1 MTHTEKF
8 VSSVLLVKTAHT
20 LSEIAES
27 DAEMNP
33 EMARRKAEMDII
45 YPKGILP
52 TVTDYAFPYSSATNA
67 GKRTALAK
75 ALGRQ
80 PSTNLEY
87 PLSRELL
94 NTLVGALAG
103 GAAGAG
109 LGGLIGDEQGGPM
122 GGAGGVGVGAAAG
135 GLLGALAG
143 VMKRRYDARQE
154 HAQNEKDY
162 IAGAEKRP
170 VLPLKKSLLSQIF
183 TPLSG
188 FHRAGEATAFS
199 KLKGNMHETET
210 LNKLMNA
217 LSTVSPS
224 PGSLL
229 GGAVQNVRANEIID
243 RNKGS
248 VNMRDLLR
256 GSLTPG

>member
-1 MTHTEKF
+1 MTHTEKLL
-8 VSSVLLVKTAHT
+8 SSVALIKTAHT
-20 LSEIAES
+20 LSEIAEA

-33 EMARRKAEMDII
+33 EMARRKAEMDDI
-45 YPKGILP
+45 YPKGVLP
-52 TVTDYAFPYSSATNA
+52 TATDYLLGTSTATNA

-109 LGGLIGDEQGGPM
+109 LGGLIGNEEGGSI
-122 GGAGGVGVGAAAG
+122 GGAGVGAAAG
-135 GLLGALAG
+135 GVLGALAG
-143 VMKRRYDARQE
+143 IMKRRYDARQE

-162 IAGAEKRP
+162 IAGEEKRP
-170 VLPLKKSLLSQIF
+170 VLPLKKSLLSQLV

-210 LNKLMNA
+210 LNKLVNTLA
-217 LSTVSPS
+217 TLSPT
-224 PGSLL
+224 PGRLL
-229 GGAVQNVRANEIID
+229 GGAVQNIRANEIID

-248 VNMRDLLR
+248 INMRDLLR

>member
-1 MTHTEKF
+1 MTHTEKL
-8 VSSVLLVKTAHT
+8 VSSVLLIKTAHT
-20 LSEIAES
+20 LSEIAEA

-33 EMARRKAEMDII
+33 EMARRKAEMDDI
-45 YPKGILP
+45 YPKGVLP
-52 TVTDYAFPYSSATNA
+52 TATDYLFGASSATNA

-87 PLSRELL
+87 PISRELL

-103 GAAGAG
+103 SAAGAG
-109 LGGLIGDEQGGPM
+109 LGGLIGNEQGGPI
-122 GGAGGVGVGAAAG
+122 GGAGVGAAAG
-135 GLLGALAG
+135 GVLGALAG
-143 VMKRRYDARQE
+143 LIKRRYDARQE
-154 HAQNEKDY
+154 HDQNEKDY
-162 IAGAEKRP
+162 IAGEEKRP
-170 VLPLKKSLLSQIF
+170 VLPLKKSLLSQLV

-199 KLKGNMHETET
+199 KLKGNRHETET
-210 LNKLMNA
+210 LNKLVNTLA
-217 LSTVSPS
+217 TLSPT
-224 PGSLL
+224 PGRLL

-248 VNMRDLLR
+248 INMRDLLR
-256 GSLTPG
+256 GSLTPY